1 MINNESITEQNENN
15 IPYLNKYTKIG
26 KSKTDFE
33 SITFKKNFYFSC
45 KDCKST
51 PDIIIVKINNKRAL
65 FTCPNCGR
73 AESEKMEKIG
83 NYFSKWIYLLN
94 KDIIYKNLYDNY
106 FTNSYQEAKNS
117 INIKYKLVLT
127 TLELLDKRKNI
138 TNGKKI
144 GEMEEKIIK
153 IFDKDL
159 QDLKHLMIFTNI
171 LYNTYEIYNI
181 EKYKEIFSEIT
192 KFFNNEKFINNI
204 NSIKNDCLALLN
216 GLTLDEI
223 NSLKQDI
230 EEILQKNKNLD
241 DSSDFIKTKS
251 FIEKSVNFSNNLKN
265 YNKNEIAK
273 NSDNYIDINDIL
285 YHVSNQHKII
295 GSLENNKFVLS
306 LLGKCFEKNGTKI
319 YVSNK
324 ENLQLKDV
332 DISSLY
338 SLLLCKNQKKY
349 EINYNYSDKD
359 IENILSN
366 DSKEKFINKN
376 KIMIAKKL
384 NVNNENIILNIGKQ
398 NDSLVLY
405 AIILDSDLNKGK
417 NLMNLKGNYHI
428 IEIKEKPLF
437 EDAILYPSLIE
448 EKNIIN
454 DSIKEFIG
462 GEKYYPPIGW
472 IEKKLKIIVNQG
484 DSINNINNQEEFAI
498 AYLGLDNYLNDNEYQ
513 QKIDEL
519 NDYYGN
525 VRKMI
530 TKKLYKDDIDI
541 KNNERFCGD
550 GICVFPEPDY
560 AENMAGII
568 DIYGCIYKIIV
579 MCKINVKKIRQPK
592 TYSYCWI
599 LNPTPDEII
608 PYKIL
613 LKEQYCSPLLPNDS
627 FIISYHPE
635 NYIIKAIRSKDFSF
649 YHLKKEKRFK
659 FIKESIR
666 NNNDF
671 FVISLYTSVYFGFIN
686 EYLRTQNVLES
697 FRKHKGFTEEQLKS
711 WICCLNLAL
720 SRNKNVKDFQVTY
733 RAIANYK
740 FPDNINK
747 GDNFYLREFIST
759 SKSKKFC
766 KDWLRDNEGTL
777 LEITIKNNGTN
788 GHANYCF
795 YIDDIL
801 TVSSG
806 QEEILI
812 SSHCSY
818 TITEIKRGKIDEI
831 SLTCEGNL
839 INEISSNYNYTLEIR
854 YKIYDSQNVR
864 IFGEKFVENNSDK
877 CKLIINDNEKN
888 LCSEIS
894 IDDNLELEGD
904 NLKIKL
910 ILKGDIIDMSYMFCD
925 CDTLLSIY
933 NFSELDTSKATKMNH
948 MFSGCKLLLSLPD
961 ISNWDTSN
969 VTTISSMFCGC
980 KLLDSI
986 PDISKWNISKVTD
999 MSYLFSGC
1007 ESLTS
1012 LPDISIWNTNNVIDI
1027 TSIFENCNILINL
1040 PDISKWN
1047 TSKVNKMG
1055 EIFCNCSFLESVP
1068 DISKWDT
1075 ANVTHISGMFY
1086 GCSSL
1091 KKIPDISK
1099 WNASN
1104 IKFKKNMFNE
1114 CSSLLS
1120 VPDITKWNNNK

>member
-1 MINNESITEQNENN
+1 MKEIITEQNENN
-15 IPYLNKYTKIG
+15 IPYLNIYTKIG
-26 KSKTDFE
+26 ITKTDFE
-33 SITFKKNFYFSC
+33 SINFKKNLYFSC

-51 PDIIIVKINNKRAL
+51 PEIIVVKSNNKRVL
-65 FTCPNCGR
+65 FTCLSCGR
-73 AESEKMEKIG
+73 AESEKIEKIG
-83 NYFSKWIYLLN
+83 NYFSKWIYLLD
-94 KDIIYKNLYDNY
+94 KDIIYKNLYDNL
-106 FTNSYQEAKNS
+106 FTNAYQEAKNS
-117 INIKYKLVLT
+117 INIKYKVVLT
-127 TLELLDKRKNI
+127 ALKLLDKRKNI
-138 TNGKKI
+138 TNGKI
-144 GEMEEKIIK
+144 LGEMEEKIIK

-171 LYNTYEIYNI
+171 LYNTFEIYNN
-181 EKYKEIFSEIT
+181 EKYKEILNKISQ
-192 KFFNNEKFINNI
+192 FFNNEKFISNI
-204 NSIKNDCLALLN
+204 DSIKNDCFALLN
-216 GLTLDEI
+216 DLTLDEI
-223 NSLKQDI
+223 NNLKQDI
-230 EEILQKNKNLD
+230 QELLQKNRNMD
-241 DSSDFIKTKS
+241 DFSDFIKTKN
-251 FIEKSVNFSNNLKN
+251 FIEKSVNFSNNLNN
-265 YNKNEIAK
+265 YNKNAIAK

-306 LLGKCFEKNGTKI
+306 LFGKCFEKNGTKI

-324 ENLQLKDV
+324 QNQQLKDI
-332 DISSLY
+332 DICSLY

-349 EINYNYSDKD
+349 EICFNYSDKD
-359 IENILSN
+359 IKNILSN
-366 DSKEKFINKN
+366 DNKEKFINKN
-376 KIMIAKKL
+376 KIMIAKIL
-384 NVNNENIILNIGKQ
+384 NINNENIIVNIGKQ

-405 AIILDSDLNKGK
+405 VIILNSDLSIGE
-417 NLMNLKGNYHI
+417 NLKNLKGNYHI
-428 IEIKEKPLF
+428 TEIKEKPLF
-437 EDAILYPSLIE
+437 EDTILYPSLIE
-448 EKNIIN
+448 EINIIN
-454 DSIKEFIG
+454 GSIKEFIG

-472 IEKKLKIIVNQG
+472 IEKKLKMIDNQG
-484 DSINNINNQEEFAI
+484 DTINNINNQEEFAI

-513 QKIDEL
+513 LKIDEL

-530 TKKLYKDDIDI
+530 IKKLYKDDIDI
-541 KNNERFCGD
+541 KNNEQFCGD
-550 GICVFPEPDY
+550 GICVFPDPDY

-592 TYSYCWI
+592 TYPYCWI

-627 FIISYHPE
+627 LIISFHPE
-635 NYIIKAIRSKDFSF
+635 NYIIKAIKSKDFSF
-649 YHLKKEKRFK
+649 YNLKKEKRFK
-659 FIKESIR
+659 FIKEEIR

-686 EYLRTQNVLES
+686 EYLRTQNVLEF

-711 WICCLNLAL
+711 WICCLSLAL

-740 FPDNINK
+740 FPNDIKK

-777 LEITIKNNGTN
+777 LEITINNNGTN
-788 GHANYCF
+788 GHPNYCF

-801 TVSSG
+801 TVSNG

-831 SLTCEGNL
+831 SLNCEGNL

-854 YKIYDSQNVR
+854 YKIYSQNVR

-877 CKLIINDNEKN
+877 CKLVINDNEKN

-894 IDDNLELEGD
+894 IDDNLKLEGD
-904 NLKIKL
+904 DLKIKL

-925 CDTLLSIY
+925 CDTLLSIF
-933 NFSELDTSKATKMNH
+933 NFSELDTSKVTKMNY
-948 MFSGCKLLLSLPD
+948 MFSGCKLLLALPD
-961 ISNWDTSN
+961 ISNWDTTN
-969 VTTISSMFCGC
+969 VTTINSMFCGC
-980 KLLDSI
+980 KLLESI
-986 PDISKWNISKVTD
+986 PDISKWNTSKVTD
-999 MSYLFSGC
+999 ISYLFSGC
-1007 ESLTS
+1007 ESLNS
-1012 LPDISIWNTNNVIDI
+1012 LPDISIWNINNVIDI
-1027 TSIFENCNILINL
+1027 TSIFENCISLTNL

-1055 EIFCNCSFLESVP
+1055 RLFCNCSLLESVP
-1068 DISKWDT
+1068 DISKWKT
-1075 ANVTHISGMFY
+1075 TNVTHTSEMFY
-1086 GCSSL
+1086 ECYSL

-1099 WNASN
+1099 WDASN
-1104 IKFKKNMFNE
+1104 IKFKENMFYG

-1120 VPDITKWNNNK
+1120 VPDTTKWNNK